1 MRSRILGEAWQ
12 PRERRG
18 GEGGHTPPPP
28 PLLPLLSF
36 SSFSLSLVV
45 GVVGVC
51 VSLSILSLSLSF
63 LPFLCFLLFI
73 YFLFFSFSL
82 LFSPLLFFF
91 FSSPSMSCRA
101 LYIAVCCVFF
111 WTYFPLF
118 IFFCFGV
125 WLRVTFVIVVIDIFI
140 SSGSFLIR
148 LYCVSSL

>member
-1 MRSRILGEAWQ
+1 MATSRE
-12 PRERRG
+12 ERG
-18 GEGGHTPPPP
+18 GRRPHTTTTSSSSPF
-28 PLLPLLSF
+28 LLFFLLLLVLLVF
-36 SSFSLSLVV
+36 VCLSLFY
-45 GVVGVC
+45 
-51 VSLSILSLSLSF
+51 LSLSF

-101 LYIAVCCVFF
+101 LYIAVCCVFL

-125 WLRVTFVIVVIDIFI
+125 WLRVMFVIVVIDIFI